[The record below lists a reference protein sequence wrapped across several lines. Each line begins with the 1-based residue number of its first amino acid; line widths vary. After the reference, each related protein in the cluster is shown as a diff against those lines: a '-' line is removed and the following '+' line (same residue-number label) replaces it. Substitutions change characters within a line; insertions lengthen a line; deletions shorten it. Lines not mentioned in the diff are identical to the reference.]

1 MLLLL
6 LLLLYEGVERPGS
19 IFKIF
24 EEELPAPAPSKA
36 YGGFSSVYRLHL
48 QLIDFGIV
56 VVVVVVVWC
65 FLDYRN
71 TGNTRT
77 HALSVFFLFFSVFFF
92 CFFLFFIMV
101 GKVHICLLFLC
112 CSSLFFFN
120 RTGLMNWRNLK
131 KRLSVDETKK
141 D

>member
-92 CFFLFFIMV
+92 VFYCFLLWLERFIFVCCFFAV
-101 GKVHICLLFLC
+101 QV
-112 CSSLFFFN
+112 FFFSIEQ
-120 RTGLMNWRNLK
+120 G
-131 KRLSVDETKK
+131 
-141 D
+141 